1 MFDIVPDEDHPYAEL
16 SAYDADGEQIAKVR
30 TSAAFKFNAT
40 AAANWIEA
48 ATAGHIRRHHRRQW

>member
-1 MFDIVPDEDHPYAEL
+1 MFDIVPDEEHPYAEL

-40 AAANWIEA
+40 AAANWIE
-48 ATAGHIRRHHRRQW
+48 GGYRRP